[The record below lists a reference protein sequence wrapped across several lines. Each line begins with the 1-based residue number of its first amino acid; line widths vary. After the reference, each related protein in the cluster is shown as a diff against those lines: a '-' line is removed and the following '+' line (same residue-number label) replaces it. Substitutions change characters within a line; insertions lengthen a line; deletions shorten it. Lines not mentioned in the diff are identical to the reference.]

1 MSQWMWYVAAAAT
14 GVLVYSII
22 SMLVRV
28 PMTRAAVLEEVRRML
43 WGGVVEQ
50 TPGRGPQ
57 ARGRLGQLEVT
68 VDLADDHKRRSQ
80 SPMWR
85 VLAVGPVRLERP
97 VEVTVG
103 DWKGW
108 IDPWMQLAE
117 TRTIPGH
124 GPMLSAHAEVAP
136 TVEHPVIAALHRHH
150 PALAPGA
157 LHARPDLMRAEVRFF
172 PRVAENRG
180 LFAYLGAMAEISD
193 SPSNRT
199 RREAAPRAPRTARTA
214 VAHSER

>member
-22 SMLVRV
+22 SMVVRV

-43 WGGVVEQ
+43 RGGVVEQ
-50 TPGRGPQ
+50 TPGRGAQ

-97 VEVTVG
+97 IEVTVG

-117 TRTIPGH
+117 ARTIPGH

-136 TVEHPVIAALHRHH
+136 TEEHPVIAALHRHH
-150 PALAPGA
+150 QALAPGA

-172 PRVAENRG
+172 PRIAENRG

-199 RREAAPRAPRTARTA
+199 HREAAPRAPRTARTA